1 MVDRDEQTGEDEV
14 REKDRGGRTRW
25 RRGGEG
31 RGGEAKSNAATPDG
45 RPLSRCGGEGD
56 GRRGRGRVG
65 NGWGLGLGLGKG
77 RRRGHIRLGASFGP
91 ARGAWLPGPRP
102 LARSRPLAGA
112 GEAGR
117 GRPTVGVAGPD
128 RAEVVLAGRAVP
140 PGRPNW
146 RPKHGLVHGPCLARA
161 R

>member
-1 MVDRDEQTGEDEV
+1 MDRDEKTGEDEV

-25 RRGGEG
+25 RRSGEG
-31 RGGEAKSNAATPDG
+31 RGSEAKSNAATPDG

-56 GRRGRGRVG
+56 GRPGRGRVG

-77 RRRGHIRLGASFGP
+77 RRRGHIRLGASF
-91 ARGAWLPGPRP
+91 W
-102 LARSRPLAGA
+102 AGA
-112 GEAGR
+112 GSLAAWAAAAR
-117 GRPTVGVAGPD
+117 SLPTVGVAGPD
-128 RAEVVLAGRAVP
+128 RAEVVLAGCVVP

>member
-1 MVDRDEQTGEDEV
+1 M
-14 REKDRGGRTRW
+14 
-25 RRGGEG
+25 
-31 RGGEAKSNAATPDG
+31 
-45 RPLSRCGGEGD
+45 
-56 GRRGRGRVG
+56 
-65 NGWGLGLGLGKG
+65 
-77 RRRGHIRLGASFGP
+77 RRRGEVQRGDARRATAESLRRRRGWQAGARAGREWMGIRVRDGEGAPAGSYKAGAWGRRFGP

-140 PGRPNW
+140 LGRPNW